1 MLAGARIPRVGEA
14 SCVGW
19 SRVGYDAGGR
29 PHPKAV
35 DGRLSGA
42 SRCSTRPP
50 REGSGPRPV
59 VARQAGPR
67 RRRPPGSS
75 FVSSNGSRV
84 SPAGT
89 AGPEEACGWTSPAG
103 ESRRGQVR
111 GRRGR
116 RCARRVSDPG
126 CARGRR
132 VRAGC
137 RAGSATPLGVVRV
150 PAAEA
155 LCAAPSPG
163 TRPSRVRRVPDR
175 SRAPRATGPER
186 RGRGRSRR
194 LRPRI

>member
-1 MLAGARIPRVGEA
+1 MEGLAGGGGRAQQRLTSRGPGLKIRGNPARPLIFCPLPSV
-14 SCVGW
+14 
-19 SRVGYDAGGR
+19 YDAGGR

-50 REGSGPRPV
+50 REGSGPWPV

-103 ESRRGQVR
+103 ESRRGQVC

-116 RCARRVSDPG
+116 RCARRVSDPA

-132 VRAGC
+132 VRAGG

-155 LCAAPSPG
+155 LCAASVPG
-163 TRPSRVRRVPDR
+163 
-175 SRAPRATGPER
+175 APGP
-186 RGRGRSRR
+186 
-194 LRPRI
+194 